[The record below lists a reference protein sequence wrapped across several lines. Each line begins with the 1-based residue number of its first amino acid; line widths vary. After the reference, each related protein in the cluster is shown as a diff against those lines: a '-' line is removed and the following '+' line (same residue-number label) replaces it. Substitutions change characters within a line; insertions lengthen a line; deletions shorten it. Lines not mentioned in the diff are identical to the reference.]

1 MTLGVG
7 LDIGGSS
14 VTVAAVRSRNGSL
27 ALERYLHL
35 PLDELAQEGVDT
47 TSPAAVARAVAA
59 KMRDRGVR
67 TGDVVVGVSGRDAII
82 RYSLLPTMP
91 AWRLA
96 LLMQYEVQETAE
108 KTGEPLSADYR
119 VLPGGGDGNL
129 VLVALAKDARVLD
142 TIHAWQAAGVHA
154 GEAMPQPVATGD
166 CFRFLGEDAHSGTV
180 LVVDIGRD
188 STEVALVETG
198 ELIFARSVQTGGEAF
213 TERVAKVMG
222 VDRDAAEEL
231 KRQGEVDDDVL
242 QGPRQQLAAMIS
254 ASIDFARGQLKRKKL
269 QVDRVLLTGG
279 GARVP
284 GLVAAVGKALGCE
297 AALFDPIQGIDLSR
311 ANPSSRDD
319 AARAGPEA
327 TTALGLALSAALPH
341 ATRLDLLPLEVKRA
355 LERKHRTFPLLV
367 SAGAL
372 LLTVT
377 LGFGTSLIARSGEQ
391 SRREQLQAARTQVR
405 QRLEQ
410 HRERARLNET
420 REAELRALADRARPG
435 HALASLLGSLGERL
449 PEKVSL
455 SELTLVRDEK
465 SGGFSFEL
473 KGTADNAQ
481 GDAAESMRQL
491 QAALEADPLVGAA
504 TVQPL
509 QNEGATLDFRVAV
522 TPSGGA
528 AASAPA
534 PDREGGD

>member
-7 LDIGGSS
+7 LDVGGSS
-14 VTVAAVRSRNGSL
+14 VTVAAVRSRKGSL

-35 PLDELAQEGVDT
+35 RLDELAEAGVDID
-47 TSPAAVARAVAA
+47 SPAAVARAVAA
-59 KMRDRGVR
+59 KMRDRGIP

-82 RYSLLPTMP
+82 RYSQLPNMP

-108 KTGEPLSADYR
+108 KTGEALSADYR
-119 VLPGGGDGNL
+119 VLPGAGDGNL
-129 VLVALAKDARVLD
+129 VLVALAKDARVLE
-142 TIHAWQAAGVHA
+142 TIHTWQAAGVHA
-154 GEAMPQPVATGD
+154 GGAMPLPVATGD
-166 CFRFLGEDAHSGTV
+166 CFRFLGEDAQSGTV
-180 LVVDIGRD
+180 LLVDVGRD

-213 TERVAKVMG
+213 TERVAKLAG

-231 KRQGEVDDDVL
+231 KRQGDVDDAML
-242 QGPRQQLAAMIS
+242 QGPRQQLAAMVS
-254 ASIDFARGQLKRKKL
+254 ASIDFARSQLKRKRL

-284 GLVAAVGKALGCE
+284 GLVEAVGKAVGCA
-297 AALFDPIQGIDLSR
+297 AALFDPTQGIDLSR

-319 AARAGPEA
+319 AERAGPEA
-327 TTALGLALSAALPH
+327 TTAVGLALSAALPH
-341 ATRLDLLPLEVKRA
+341 ATRLDLLPLEVKRG
-355 LERKHRTFPLLV
+355 LERKHRTIPLLV
-367 SAGAL
+367 AAAAL
-372 LLTVT
+372 LLAVT
-377 LGFGTSLIARSGEQ
+377 LAFGTSLLARSGEAG
-391 SRREQLQAARTQVR
+391 RRDQLQAARTQVR

-410 HRERARLNET
+410 HRERAKLNEA

-449 PEKVSL
+449 PSKVSL

-465 SGGFSFEL
+465 TGAFNFEL

-481 GDAAESMRQL
+481 GDAAEAMRQL
-491 QAALEADPLVGAA
+491 QAALEADTLVGAA
-504 TVQPL
+504 TVEPL
-509 QNEGATLDFRVAV
+509 QNEGATLDFRVTV
-522 TPSGGA
+522 TPAGGA
-528 AASAPA
+528 AASAPSA
-534 PDREGGD
+534 DDEGGD